1 MTVVADQAV
10 LELIDILEKQRELY
24 KKLLEIAKA
33 KQPVLVKGNLA
44 KLEEFIK
51 QEEQIVVQVGKL
63 EEQRS
68 RVHQALANH
77 FHFPEPEITLS
88 EIAAKVSAELS
99 NKLSQVGDGLKD
111 ILNELKDVNNLN
123 SVLIKQ
129 SLDYI
134 EFTVNLITSMG
145 ETPSYP
151 EKPGEPKREQSRAR
165 IFDQKV

>member
-10 LELIDILEKQRELY
+10 LELIDILDRQREFY
-24 KKLLEIAKA
+24 QKLLEIAKA
-33 KQPVLVKGNLA
+33 KQPVLVKGDLA
-44 KLEEFIK
+44 KLEEFTK

-99 NKLSQVGDGLKD
+99 DKLSQVGDGLKD
-111 ILNELKDVNNLN
+111 TLNELKDVNNLN

-151 EKPGEPKREQSRAR
+151 EKPGESNREQPRAR

>member
-1 MTVVADQAV
+1 MKLVADQAV
-10 LELIDILEKQRELY
+10 LELIDILDRQRELY
-24 KKLLEIAKA
+24 RKLLEIAKA
-33 KQPVLVKGNLA
+33 KQPVLVKGDLA
-44 KLEEFIK
+44 ALEKFTK

-77 FHFPEPEITLS
+77 FHVPEAEITLS
-88 EIAAKVSAELS
+88 ELVSRVGTEVS
-99 NKLSQVGDGLKD
+99 DRLSQVGDGLKN
-111 ILNELKDVNNLN
+111 ILSELKDVNSLN
-123 SVLIKQ
+123 SELVKQ

-145 ETPSYP
+145 EPPSYP
-151 EKPGEPKREQSRAR
+151 DKPGESKREQPRAR

>member
-1 MTVVADQAV
+1 MTEVADQAV
-10 LELIDILEKQRELY
+10 LELIDILDRQRELY
-24 KKLLEIAKA
+24 QRLLEIAKA
-33 KQPVLVKGNLA
+33 KQPVLVKGDLA
-44 KLEEFIK
+44 KLEEFTK

-99 NKLSQVGDGLKD
+99 DKLSQVGDGLKD
-111 ILNELKDVNNLN
+111 TLNELKDVNNLN

-134 EFTVNLITSMG
+134 EFTVNLITSIG

-151 EKPGEPKREQSRAR
+151 EKPGELNREQPRAR
-165 IFDQKV
+165 IFDQKI

>member
-1 MTVVADQAV
+1 
-10 LELIDILEKQRELY
+10 
-24 KKLLEIAKA
+24 A
-33 KQPVLVKGNLA
+33 KQPVLVKGDLA
-44 KLEEFIK
+44 ALEEFTK
-51 QEEQIVVQVGKL
+51 QEEKIVVQVGKL

-77 FHFPEPEITLS
+77 FHVPEPEITLS
-88 EIAAKVSAELS
+88 ELASKLSTELS
-99 NKLSQVGDGLKD
+99 GKLSQVGDGLKD
-111 ILNELKDVNNLN
+111 ILTELKDVNSLN
-123 SVLIKQ
+123 SELVKQ

-151 EKPGEPKREQSRAR
+151 EKPGESKREQQRAR